1 MPWRRIRYFILLT
14 LTPMP
19 VSGWSVSSA
28 TAQVQEAAAP
38 LIQVQTESAT
48 DTVISRPD
56 GALETRTDD
65 PKAMGQGSWIRF
77 RTRSDTKHE
86 REGRVGYVANGVL
99 QVIEKKGSVPSNL
112 SLDELESLKLR
123 GPGMGR
129 SGGAQVG
136 VTLGAISGL
145 ILGGVVGH
153 RNEPDC
159 APNSWFC
166 YEGLAT
172 IGGALLGSAIG
183 AVAGALVGFTV
194 TSDGWVDVPL
204 PSIEV
209 RTERTSLAVRVPV
222 R

>member
-1 MPWRRIRYFILLT
+1 MSWSHIRFFTFLT
-14 LTPMP
+14 LTLVP
-19 VSGWSVSSA
+19 VSGWSVPSA
-28 TAQVQEAAAP
+28 TAQVQEAASP

-48 DTVISRPD
+48 DTVIAHPD
-56 GALETRTDD
+56 GALETRTVD

-77 RTRSDTKHE
+77 RTRSDPTHE
-86 REGRVGYVANGVL
+86 REGRVGYAANGVL
-99 QVIEKKGSVPSNL
+99 LVIEKEGSVPSNL
-112 SLDELESLKLR
+112 SLDELENLKLR
-123 GPGMGR
+123 GPGMGK

-136 VTLGAISGL
+136 ITLGAISGL
-145 ILGGVVGH
+145 IIGGGVGH

-166 YEGLAT
+166 YKGLAT

-183 AVAGALVGFTV
+183 AVAGALVGFVV
-194 TSDGWVDVPL
+194 TPGGWVDVPL

-209 RTERTSLAVRVPV
+209 RTESTSIAVRVPV